1 MPPDN
6 TILEELKEMSQEEKT
21 IPAKHMNRL
30 ILAGMVALSNQLEAL
45 SKAQEQVAPS
55 IIKALEPIKKNPMVA
70 MGDFI
75 SAHPK
80 LTVGIVIFILA
91 MSNIWFIDSVRYG
104 VLVWLKV
111 PEEIIKLLVHG
122 G

>member
-6 TILEELKEMSQEEKT
+6 AILEELKEMSQEEQT

-45 SKAQEQVAPS
+45 KTSQEQVAPS

-70 MGDFI
+70 AGDFI
-75 SAHPK
+75 AAHPK